1 MVFHEPDH
9 EFKELSDEARRPNR
23 GRRVF
28 VGTVGGVFNHR
39 ERDRITQ
46 FNVAWSYD
54 AAERQHVQSFPFLS
68 GSFYVS
74 LQVTKRHMMTL
85 VRIVGFLAH
94 QLPQLRSTGYS

>member
-1 MVFHEPDH
+1 M
-9 EFKELSDEARRPNR
+9 
-23 GRRVF
+23 
-28 VGTVGGVFNHR
+28 GTVGYVFDHR

-54 AAERQHVQSFPFLS
+54 AAERQHVQSFAFLS

-85 VRIVGFLAH
+85 VRIVGVPAH
-94 QLPQLRSTGYS
+94 RLPQLRSTGCS